1 MSILWK
7 NNATSALASDITA
20 GSLSIT
26 VTSGHGDRFPEVV
39 APHYCMVTLVDTS
52 GNREIVKVTARE
64 SASNTMTIERAQDG
78 TTARAFEEGSVV
90 ELRITKNAMDEV
102 SKASDINAQHYVCD
116 ASAAD
121 QGATANS
128 NSLKSIVDALRETE
142 EATIELPHTGTG
154 DTTTYTVGTDL
165 TIPDTVR
172 LIPHKGVRISPSTGV
187 TLTANC
193 IIEANY
199 QIFAGD
205 GTVTV
210 NSYPQ
215 DQAWWGSSQRLD
227 VTGLSIGTK
236 TLALNANTTVSS
248 FAATVLDDA
257 NAAAA
262 RATLDVFSMPPG
274 VILPYGGAS
283 APSGWLL
290 CYGQTVS
297 QTTYADLYA
306 IIGHTY
312 GADPGG
318 GNFILPDM
326 RGSIPLGK
334 DNMGGASANR
344 ITSAAADTVGLRGGN
359 EAHTHTGANH
369 QHTTGD
375 CTLTAAQSGIREHR
389 HVVDIKLFSS
399 QGPSAYISPTGEATT
414 AERYTGY
421 VDGGAQN
428 ASAPHN
434 HGDTSSAGS
443 GDTGSTTTAM
453 PYLTL
458 NYIIKY

>member
-26 VTSGHGDRFPEVV
+26 VTTGHGDRFPEVV

-52 GNREIVKVTARE
+52 GNREIVKVTSRA
-64 SASNTMTIERAQDG
+64 SASNTMVIERAQEG
-78 TTARAFEEGSVV
+78 TSARAFDEGSIV

-128 NSLKSIVDALRETE
+128 NSLKSIVDALGATE

-187 TLTANC
+187 TLTANF
-193 IIEANY
+193 EAGAY

-215 DQAWWGSSQRLD
+215 DQAWWGSTQRMDMKGLD
-227 VTGLSIGTK
+227 VTALSIGTK
-236 TLALNANTTVSS
+236 TLALDANTTVSS

-257 NAAAA
+257 
-262 RATLDVFSMPPG
+262 D
-274 VILPYGGAS
+274 
-283 APSGWLL
+283 
-290 CYGQTVS
+290 
-297 QTTYADLYA
+297 
-306 IIGHTY
+306 
-312 GADPGG
+312 
-318 GNFILPDM
+318 
-326 RGSIPLGK
+326 
-334 DNMGGASANR
+334 
-344 ITSAAADTVGLRGGN
+344 
-359 EAHTHTGANH
+359 
-369 QHTTGD
+369 
-375 CTLTAAQSGIREHR
+375 
-389 HVVDIKLFSS
+389 
-399 QGPSAYISPTGEATT
+399 ATT
-414 AERYTGY
+414 ARITLGMNQNVYPEDYGAIG
-421 VDGGAQN
+421 DGVT
-428 ASAPHN
+428 
-434 HGDTSSAGS
+434 DDSSAIQACFDAVQAMTYRPKIVFKSAKYHIHTGLTIPYAQGMWLAGTGGFYTPQAAGYTDKVTTLDYS
-443 GDTGSTTTAM
+443 GNGVA
-453 PYLTL
+453 LTSRGR
-458 NYIIKY
+458 IAERHGACH

>member
-26 VTSGHGDRFPEVV
+26 VTTGHGDRFPEVV

-64 SASNTMTIERAQDG
+64 SASSTMTIKRAQEG
-78 TTARAFEEGSVV
+78 TSARAFEEGSFV

-128 NSLKSIVDALRETE
+128 NSLKSIVDALGATE

-215 DQAWWGSSQRLD
+215 DQAWWGNAQRMD
-227 VTGLSIGTK
+227 VTGLKVG
-236 TLALNANTTVSS
+236 
-248 FAATVLDDA
+248 AAVISTFIKTVLDDA
-257 NAAAA
+257 DAATA
-262 RATLDVFSMPPG
+262 RATLG
-274 VILPYGGAS
+274 VENIPTGTKMWFYQDAAPTGWTIDATPADAMLAVKGGSNAFN
-283 APSGWLL
+283 AN
-290 CYGQTVS
+290 
-297 QTTYADLYA
+297 
-306 IIGHTY
+306 
-312 GADPGG
+312 GG
-318 GNFILPDM
+318 TQAGTWTQPN
-326 RGSIPLGK
+326 
-334 DNMGGASANR
+334 
-344 ITSAAADTVGLRGGN
+344 
-359 EAHTHTGANH
+359 HTHTGPSHDHTSASHVHTLPMGNRSDGAAAVYIDKARPAPSVAVTGSHVTVTANGVH
-369 QHTTGD
+369 LSGAAVGATDWYYEMQTGPVAPGNVGAGGTGATGD
-375 CTLTAAQSGIREHR
+375 GATAATWRPLAQLGIICTK
-389 HVVDIKLFSS
+389 D
-399 QGPSAYISPTGEATT
+399 
-414 AERYTGY
+414 
-421 VDGGAQN
+421 
-428 ASAPHN
+428 
-434 HGDTSSAGS
+434 
-443 GDTGSTTTAM
+443 
-453 PYLTL
+453 
-458 NYIIKY
+458 

>member
-26 VTSGHGDRFPEVV
+26 VTTGHGDRFPEVV

-128 NSLKSIVDALRETE
+128 NSLKSIVDALGATE

-172 LIPHKGVRISPSTGV
+172 LIPHKGVRISPSAGV

-215 DQAWWGSSQRLD
+215 DQAWTGTTRTPASTALAA
-227 VTGLSIGTK
+227 VTP
-236 TLALNANTTVSS
+236 
-248 FAATVLDDA
+248 AADK
-257 NAAAA
+257 
-262 RATLDVFSMPPG
+262 
-274 VILPYGGAS
+274 LPYFT
-283 APSGWLL
+283 SGTAAGVCDL
-290 CYGQTVS
+290 T
-297 QTTYADLYA
+297 ADA
-306 IIGHTY
+306 RT
-312 GADPGG
+312 
-318 GNFILPDM
+318 ILSLSVAEQ
-326 RGSIPLGK
+326 RILG
-334 DNMGGASANR
+334 R
-344 ITSAAADTVGLRGGN
+344 ITGGTPAGLTAAEIRTLLGTAPFVVGSDADGDMWYRASSLLARLAKGAADTKLFMNAGATAPEWSKGIKVGTFTRGMADATGDVN
-359 EAHTHTGANH
+359 YTGVGFKPALVILFARTAAACVSIGFSDGTTHYCFSVYGTTPVYDWASSACLYVLESGSKYQTLSLTMIADGFVGTWTLTGA
-369 QHTTGD
+369 T
-375 CTLTAAQSGIREHR
+375 
-389 HVVDIKLFSS
+389 
-399 QGPSAYISPTGEATT
+399 
-414 AERYTGY
+414 
-421 VDGGAQN
+421 
-428 ASAPHN
+428 ASADIN
-434 HGDTSSAGS
+434 CG
-443 GDTGSTTTAM
+443 
-453 PYLTL
+453 
-458 NYIIKY
+458 YIAFR